1 TLFPYTTLFRSDVE
15 TALGEISGIFGN
27 PNRQVGRRCRGAVKN
42 ASQFRGIR
50 SRVAEDQRASEREQ
64 KSKRSASHG
73 RARALSN
80 GRLSRNISGRPMNS
94 FATGRRLARSLKT
107 FSMPLS
113 GT

>member
-15 TALGEISGIFGN
+15 TALGERSGVFGN

-42 ASQFRGIR
+42 ASRFPGIH

-64 KSKRSASHG
+64 KCKNSASHV

-80 GRLSRNISGRPMNS
+80 GRLSRNISGCPMNS
-94 FATGRRLARSLKT
+94 LATGRR
-107 FSMPLS
+107 
-113 GT
+113 